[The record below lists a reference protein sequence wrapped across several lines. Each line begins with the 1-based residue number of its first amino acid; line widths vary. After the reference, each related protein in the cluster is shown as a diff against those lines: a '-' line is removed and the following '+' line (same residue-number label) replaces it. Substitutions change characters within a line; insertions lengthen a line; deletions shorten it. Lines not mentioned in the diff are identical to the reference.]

1 MNFFV
6 WIYRSTSQ
14 EINIRFLFAKFE
26 ANIAELDTVTVSG
39 RSFKIYSRLL
49 DFGITVS
56 HLDQCRS
63 QEVESIVTGSVV
75 INEWQVSVVS
85 NQNEEKPGHALVHL
99 KCFTLMLHY
108 FE

>member
-1 MNFFV
+1 MNSFV
-6 WIYRSTSQ
+6 WIYRSSSQ
-14 EINIRFLFAKFE
+14 EINIRCLFAKFE

-39 RSFKIYSRLL
+39 RSFKIYSRVH

-85 NQNEEKPGHALVHL
+85 NLHEEKPGQALVHL

>member
-1 MNFFV
+1 MNSFV
-6 WIYRSTSQ
+6 WIYRSSSQ
-14 EINIRFLFAKFE
+14 EVNIRSLFAKFE

-39 RSFKIYSRLL
+39 RSFKIYSRVH

-75 INEWQVSVVS
+75 INEWQVSVII
-85 NQNEEKPGHALVHL
+85 K
-99 KCFTLMLHY
+99 
-108 FE
+108 